1 MSSDSVIF
9 TESINNDSSQ
19 SEMTDKQFL
28 YVNDNNNSNY
38 SSQIVFDTTPLS
50 TNGGYISW
58 MESFLSIPLVLQI
71 ESPGITALTNLDF
84 AVGLKSGFWQ
94 ILNSIT
100 VELNGS
106 NIVQQVSLINV
117 ISSFRANTSWSQ
129 DSLKNWGS
137 VCGFY
142 PDTAPSWLYCSA
154 VQSQTNSL
162 SPNGTGICN
171 NRNACYNQINSI
183 ASTTLNAT
191 TGLYLTTVINYQLS
205 SIASSASNNCR
216 RAFNDGFTQ
225 RQKWLN
231 YNISINSGA
240 TITDFTNNQAGL
252 SGTINN
258 ISNYAQTF
266 QSYVSTGVIGTT
278 GYRAIMFDAIIRM
291 KDITDFFGRC
301 PLMKGGTMRMYI
313 STNQVYF
320 TGCVDSGTM
329 TTAGIVTY
337 TNALALLTNP
347 VILGGGQTN
356 PVMVASADIG
366 QGMYNL
372 NPFLSTGANATSVN
386 FSVALSIV
394 KTQFSQCLYQATCP
408 ITSCRLYAPCYTMS
422 PIVESRYLTLNATK
436 KVVYNDVFMY
446 QFPTVGAGASFNLLI
461 SNGIP
466 NIREI
471 VLIPLLSQVSNG
483 LTSNYATIGG
493 ANNITTSTLLSPF
506 TTTGA
511 TPDPISITNLNFL
524 ISGKNLFL
532 NQEQYNYEMFIE
544 QLASSNQLNGNMTSS
559 MASGLIGMHDFNSLY
574 RYYYANASRCNAL
587 SEDGVPKAVQ
597 MIGTNNSTQIIDLL
611 VFVTFEKSCT
621 LDLRTGQRIG

>member
-58 MESFLSIPLVLQI
+58 MESFISIPLVLQI

-84 AVGLKSGFWQ
+84 AIGLKSGFWQ

-100 VELNGS
+100 IELNGS

-117 ISSFRANTSWSQ
+117 ISSFRANTSWSA

-142 PDTAPSWLYCSA
+142 PDTAPSWLYCSSA
-154 VQSQTNSL
+154 QAIANAL

-171 NRNACYNQINSI
+171 NRNACYNQINSY
-183 ASTTLNAT
+183 AT
-191 TGLYLTTVINYQLS
+191 TTANAANPIVYTTAVVNYQLS
-205 SIASSASNNCR
+205 TIASCASNNCR
-216 RAFNDGFTQ
+216 RAFNEGLTQ

-231 YNISINSGA
+231 YNIGFNGGA

-278 GYRAIMFDAIIRM
+278 GYRAIIFDAIIRM

-329 TTAGIVTY
+329 LASGIV
-337 TNALALLTNP
+337 NATSALSLLTNP

-356 PVMVASADIG
+356 PVMIASADIG

-372 NPFLSTGANATSVN
+372 NPYVAGAAASSVN
-386 FSVALSIV
+386 FAVALSIV
-394 KTQFSQCLYQATCP
+394 KTQFSQCAYQATCP

-446 QFPTVGAGASFNLLI
+446 QFPTIGAGASFNLLI

-471 VLIPLLSQVSNG
+471 ILIPLLNVASNG
-483 LTSNYATIGG
+483 VASNYATIGN
-493 ANNITTSTLLSPF
+493 ANNIITSTLLSPF

-559 MASGLIGMHDFNSLY
+559 MASGLIGMHDFHSLY

-611 VFVTFEKSCT
+611 VFITFEKSVT